1 MPGVHYKFSA
11 KLDFDTISFHGL
23 HISLHDLKRQ
33 IMGREQL
40 KASNCDLQIT
50 DAQSKEEY
58 TDDNALIPKN
68 SSVIVR
74 RIPARG
80 LRATSKTHAASRT
93 EPGSGTSKAVDDSS
107 ASLPLAQLIK
117 TANLAA
123 ANASEEDKI
132 KAMMVQSCQE
142 YDPINYMKRPVG
154 PPPSSFPCR
163 YYGKPGHY
171 RRNCPT
177 SGGTELSSGSEL
189 RFGGG
194 AGLCLSPAWML
205 SSGIFHA

>member
-93 EPGSGTSKAVDDSS
+93 EPGSGTSKAVRKKPISHFFS
-107 ASLPLAQLIK
+107 VKLHLILNGV
-117 TANLAA
+117 A
-123 ANASEEDKI
+123 
-132 KAMMVQSCQE
+132 
-142 YDPINYMKRPVG
+142 
-154 PPPSSFPCR
+154 
-163 YYGKPGHY
+163 
-171 RRNCPT
+171 
-177 SGGTELSSGSEL
+177 
-189 RFGGG
+189 
-194 AGLCLSPAWML
+194 LC
-205 SSGIFHA
+205 

>member
-80 LRATSKTHAASRT
+80 LRAISKTHAASRT
-93 EPGSGTSKAVDDSS
+93 EPGSGTSKAVRKKPISHFFS
-107 ASLPLAQLIK
+107 VKLHLILNGV
-117 TANLAA
+117 AF
-123 ANASEEDKI
+123 
-132 KAMMVQSCQE
+132 
-142 YDPINYMKRPVG
+142 YMKRPVG

-177 SGGTELSSGSEL
+177 SGGRRTEVSPVTDSGHGIEL
-189 RFGGG
+189 W
-194 AGLCLSPAWML
+194 L
-205 SSGIFHA
+205 